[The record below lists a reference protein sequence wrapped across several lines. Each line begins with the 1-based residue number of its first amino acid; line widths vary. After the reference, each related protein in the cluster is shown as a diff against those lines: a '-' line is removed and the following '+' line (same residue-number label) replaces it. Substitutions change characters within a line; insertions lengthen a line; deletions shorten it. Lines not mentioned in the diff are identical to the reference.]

1 MYGSEVRRPTLPS
14 IDEQHFSCA
23 YLSGLGAC
31 EMEALFCLRNANTLC
46 SNVGLKTI
54 GDKE

>member
-46 SNVGLKTI
+46 SNVDLKTI